1 MKEILKSISK
11 RKLFNCLLF
20 LQLLFSI
27 LYFLL
32 SVISIQ
38 SVVTDKDTVY
48 KELDS
53 NPSRT
58 IQIEVQNEDSKN
70 FSKFKADVLN
80 SNVVETFTGWDNN
93 FLTPTTHVFA
103 DLSSDID
110 KVTVDKDCNKLKKII
125 IKSGRYFNNDDH
137 SNKKVNGSKKKP
149 LSMIIGSEF
158 AHNNNLKVGDI
169 YKDFI
174 DQYYK
179 VVGILEPNSKWFYN
193 EVTSGDIMMLDNAVM
208 VAYVENSDIYMMESS
223 IMHFYSIVKDNV
235 STDKAIATIN
245 NLAKKYNI
253 IQEPKV
259 ISSELVQLN
268 EENLEK
274 NSGWLIIA
282 IAIMVFVAIGTSIL
296 IMSHMYMRRNEIGIR
311 MANGYSLKKVSLL
324 ICGEFFVVSLLA
336 FLSALIYTI
345 IYCSGG
351 KRAMSST
358 YFISSYHLNGS
369 VVLISIGIF
378 LLMCLPSILAL
389 VFKLRK
395 VQPKDLIGGK

>member
-27 LYFLL
+27 LYFF
-32 SVISIQ
+32 STTISIQ

-48 KELDS
+48 KELAS

-80 SNVVETFTGWDNN
+80 SNVVENFTGWNN
-93 FLTPTTHVFA
+93 DFLTPTTHVFA

-110 KVTVDKDCNKLKKII
+110 KVTVDKDCNKLKKIN

-169 YKDFI
+169 YKDFM

-179 VVGILEPNSKWFYN
+179 VIGILEPNSKWFYG

-223 IMHFYSIVKDNV
+223 IMYFYSIVKDNV
-235 STDKAIATIN
+235 STDEAIATIN

-253 IQEPKV
+253 IQEAKV

-282 IAIMVFVAIGTSIL
+282 IAIMVFVAIGTSTL

-336 FLSALIYTI
+336 FLSVLIYTML
-345 IYCSGG
+345 YCAGG
-351 KRAMSST
+351 KMAMSST

>member
-32 SVISIQ
+32 SAISIQ

-58 IQIEVQNEDSKN
+58 IHIEVQNEDSKN

-174 DQYYK
+174 DQYYN

-259 ISSELVQLN
+259 ISSELEQLN
-268 EENLEK
+268 EENIER

-324 ICGEFFVVSLLA
+324 ICGEFFVVALLA

-345 IYCSGG
+345 FYCSGG
-351 KRAMSST
+351 KMAMSST
-358 YFISSYHLNGS
+358 YFISSYHLTGS
-369 VVLISIGIF
+369 VVIISIGIF
-378 LLMCLPSILAL
+378 LLMCIPSLLVL

>member
-32 SVISIQ
+32 SAISIQ

-48 KELDS
+48 KELAS

-80 SNVVETFTGWDNN
+80 SNVVENFTGWNN
-93 FLTPTTHVFA
+93 DFLTPTTHVFA

-110 KVTVDKDCNKLKKII
+110 KVTVDKDCNKLKKIN

-169 YKDFI
+169 YKDFM

-179 VVGILEPNSKWFYN
+179 VVGILEPNSKWFYS
-193 EVTSGDIMMLDNAVM
+193 EVTGGDIMMLDNAVM
-208 VAYVENSDIYMMESS
+208 IAYVENSDIYMMESS
-223 IMHFYSIVKDNV
+223 IMYFYSIVKDNV

-282 IAIMVFVAIGTSIL
+282 IAIMAFVAIGTSIL

-311 MANGYSLKKVSLL
+311 MAYGYSFKKILL
-324 ICGEFFVVSLLA
+324 LLWGEFFVVALLA

-351 KRAMSST
+351 KMAMSST

-378 LLMCLPSILAL
+378 LLMCIPSLLVL

>member
-32 SVISIQ
+32 SAISIQ

-58 IQIEVQNEDSKN
+58 IHIEVQNEDSKN

-80 SNVVETFTGWDNN
+80 SNVVENFTGWNN
-93 FLTPTTHVFA
+93 NILLPTTYVFA
-103 DLSSDID
+103 DLNNDID
-110 KVTVDKDCNKLKKII
+110 KVTVDKDCDKLKKIKL
-125 IKSGRYFNNDDH
+125 KSGRYFNNDDH
-137 SNKKVNGSKKKP
+137 SNKKSKGTKKKP

-158 AHNNNLKVGDI
+158 AHNNNLKVGDT
-169 YKDFI
+169 YKDGE
-174 DQYYK
+174 DLYYK
-179 VVGILEPNSKWFYN
+179 VVGILEPNSKWFN
-193 EVTSGDIMMLDNAVM
+193 QAVTDGYIMVMDNAVM
-208 VAYVENSDIYMMESS
+208 VAYVENSDVLMMHSS

-259 ISSELVQLN
+259 ISSELEQLN

-282 IAIMVFVAIGTSIL
+282 IAIGTSIL

-311 MANGYSLKKVSLL
+311 MANGYSLKKVLLL

-336 FLSALIYTI
+336 FLSALIYTML
-345 IYCSGG
+345 YCAGG
-351 KRAMSST
+351 KMVMSST

>member
-32 SVISIQ
+32 SAISIQ

-58 IQIEVQNEDSKN
+58 IHIEVQNEDSKN

-311 MANGYSLKKVSLL
+311 MANGYTLKKVLLL

-336 FLSALIYTI
+336 FLSALIYTML
-345 IYCSGG
+345 YCAGG
-351 KRAMSST
+351 KMAMSST

>member
-32 SVISIQ
+32 SAISIQ

-110 KVTVDKDCNKLKKII
+110 KVTVDKDCYKLKKII

-311 MANGYSLKKVSLL
+311 MANGYSLKKVLLL

-336 FLSALIYTI
+336 FLSALIYTML
-345 IYCSGG
+345 YCAGG
-351 KRAMSST
+351 KMAMSST

>member
-38 SVVTDKDTVY
+38 SVITDKDTVY

-336 FLSALIYTI
+336 FLSALIYTML
-345 IYCSGG
+345 YCAGG
-351 KRAMSST
+351 KMAMSST

>member
-32 SVISIQ
+32 SAISIQ

-311 MANGYSLKKVSLL
+311 MANGYSLKKVLLL

-345 IYCSGG
+345 FYCSGG
-351 KRAMSST
+351 KMAMSST

>member
-32 SVISIQ
+32 SAISIQ

-48 KELDS
+48 KELAS

-80 SNVVETFTGWDNN
+80 SNVVENFTGWNN
-93 FLTPTTHVFA
+93 DFLTPTTHVFA

-110 KVTVDKDCNKLKKII
+110 KVTVDKDCDKLKKIN

-169 YKDFI
+169 YKDFM

-179 VVGILEPNSKWFYN
+179 VVGILEPNSKWFYS

-208 VAYVENSDIYMMESS
+208 IAYVENSDIYMMESS
-223 IMHFYSIVKDNV
+223 IMYFYSIVKDNV
-235 STDKAIATIN
+235 STDEAIATIN

-259 ISSELVQLN
+259 ISSELEQLN
-268 EENLEK
+268 EENIER

-351 KRAMSST
+351 KMAMSST

-395 VQPKDLIGGK
+395 VQPKDLMGGK

>member
-32 SVISIQ
+32 SAISIQ

-58 IQIEVQNEDSKN
+58 IHIEVQNEDSKN

-110 KVTVDKDCNKLKKII
+110 KVTVDKDCYKLKKII

-311 MANGYSLKKVSLL
+311 MANGYSLKKVLLL

-336 FLSALIYTI
+336 FLSALIYTML
-345 IYCSGG
+345 YCAGG
-351 KRAMSST
+351 KMAMSST

>member
-32 SVISIQ
+32 SAISIQ

-48 KELDS
+48 KELAS

-80 SNVVETFTGWDNN
+80 SNVVENFTGWNN
-93 FLTPTTHVFA
+93 DFLTPTTHVFA

-110 KVTVDKDCNKLKKII
+110 KVTVDKDCDKLKKII

-208 VAYVENSDIYMMESS
+208 IAYVENSDIYMMESS
-223 IMHFYSIVKDNV
+223 IMYFYSIVKDNV
-235 STDKAIATIN
+235 STDEAIATIN

-259 ISSELVQLN
+259 ISSELEQLN
-268 EENLEK
+268 EENIER

-351 KRAMSST
+351 KMAMSST

-378 LLMCLPSILAL
+378 LLMCLPSILTL

>member
-32 SVISIQ
+32 SAISIQ

-169 YKDFI
+169 YKDFM

-179 VVGILEPNSKWFYN
+179 VVGILEPNSKWFYS

-223 IMHFYSIVKDNV
+223 IMYFYSIVKDNV
-235 STDKAIATIN
+235 STDEAIATIN

-259 ISSELVQLN
+259 ISSKLVQLN

-311 MANGYSLKKVSLL
+311 VANGYSFKKILL
-324 ICGEFFVVSLLA
+324 LLWGEFFLVALLA

-351 KRAMSST
+351 KMAMSST

-378 LLMCLPSILAL
+378 LLMCIPSLLVL

>member
-32 SVISIQ
+32 SAISIQ

-58 IQIEVQNEDSKN
+58 IHIEVQNEDSKN

-93 FLTPTTHVFA
+93 FLTTTTHVFA

-259 ISSELVQLN
+259 ISSELEQLN
-268 EENLEK
+268 EENIER

-324 ICGEFFVVSLLA
+324 ICGEFFVVALLA

-345 IYCSGG
+345 FYCSGG
-351 KRAMSST
+351 KMAMSST
-358 YFISSYHLNGS
+358 YFISSYHLTGS
-369 VVLISIGIF
+369 VVIISIGIF
-378 LLMCLPSILAL
+378 LLMCIPSLLVL

>member
-32 SVISIQ
+32 SAISIQ

-58 IQIEVQNEDSKN
+58 IHIEVQNEDSKN

-311 MANGYSLKKVSLL
+311 MANGYSLKKVLLL

-336 FLSALIYTI
+336 FLSALIYTML
-345 IYCSGG
+345 YCAGG
-351 KRAMSST
+351 KMAMSST

>member
-80 SNVVETFTGWDNN
+80 SNVVETFTVWDNN

>member
-32 SVISIQ
+32 SAISIQ

-58 IQIEVQNEDSKN
+58 IHIEVQNEDSKN

-259 ISSELVQLN
+259 ISSELEQLN
-268 EENLEK
+268 EENIER

-324 ICGEFFVVSLLA
+324 ICGEFFVVALLA

-345 IYCSGG
+345 FYCSGG
-351 KRAMSST
+351 KMAMSST
-358 YFISSYHLNGS
+358 YFISSYH
-369 VVLISIGIF
+369 
-378 LLMCLPSILAL
+378 
-389 VFKLRK
+389 
-395 VQPKDLIGGK
+395 

>member
-1 MKEILKSISK
+1 M
-11 RKLFNCLLF
+11 
-20 LQLLFSI
+20 
-27 LYFLL
+27 YFLL
-32 SVISIQ
+32 SAISIQ

-58 IQIEVQNEDSKN
+58 IHIEVQNEDSKN

-259 ISSELVQLN
+259 ISSELEQLN
-268 EENLEK
+268 EENIER

-324 ICGEFFVVSLLA
+324 ICGEFFVVALLA

-345 IYCSGG
+345 FYCSGG
-351 KRAMSST
+351 KMAMSST
-358 YFISSYHLNGS
+358 YFISSYHLTGS
-369 VVLISIGIF
+369 VVIISIGIF
-378 LLMCLPSILAL
+378 LLMCIPSLLVL

>member
-32 SVISIQ
+32 SAISIQ

-336 FLSALIYTI
+336 FLSALIYTML
-345 IYCSGG
+345 YCAGG
-351 KRAMSST
+351 KMAMSST
-358 YFISSYHLNGS
+358 YFISSYHLNGN

>member
-32 SVISIQ
+32 SAISIQ

-110 KVTVDKDCNKLKKII
+110 KVTVDKDCDKLKKIN

-169 YKDFI
+169 YKDFM

-179 VVGILEPNSKWFYN
+179 VVGILEPNSKWFYS

-223 IMHFYSIVKDNV
+223 IMYFYSIVKDNV
-235 STDKAIATIN
+235 STDEAIATIN

-259 ISSELVQLN
+259 ISSELEQLN
-268 EENLEK
+268 KENLEK

-282 IAIMVFVAIGTSIL
+282 IAIIVFVVIGTSIL

-311 MANGYSLKKVSLL
+311 MANGYSFKKISLL
-324 ICGEFFVVSLLA
+324 LWGEFFVVALLA

-345 IYCSGG
+345 FYCSGG
-351 KRAMSST
+351 KMVMSST
-358 YFISSYHLNGS
+358 YFISSYHLTGS

-378 LLMCLPSILAL
+378 LLMCIPSLLVL

>member
-32 SVISIQ
+32 SAISIQ

-58 IQIEVQNEDSKN
+58 IHIEVQNEDSKN

-259 ISSELVQLN
+259 ISSELEQLN
-268 EENLEK
+268 EENIER

-324 ICGEFFVVSLLA
+324 ICGEFFVVALLA

-345 IYCSGG
+345 FYCSGG
-351 KRAMSST
+351 KMAMSST
-358 YFISSYHLNGS
+358 YFISSYHLTGS
-369 VVLISIGIF
+369 VVIISIGIF
-378 LLMCLPSILAL
+378 LLICIPSLLVL

>member
-32 SVISIQ
+32 SAISIQ

-48 KELDS
+48 KELAS

-80 SNVVETFTGWDNN
+80 SNVVENFTGWNN
-93 FLTPTTHVFA
+93 DFLTPTTHVFA

-110 KVTVDKDCNKLKKII
+110 KVTVDKDCNKLKKIN

-169 YKDFI
+169 YKDFM

-179 VVGILEPNSKWFYN
+179 VVGILEPNSKWFYS

-223 IMHFYSIVKDNV
+223 IMYFYSIVKDNV
-235 STDKAIATIN
+235 SIDKAIATIN

-259 ISSELVQLN
+259 ISSELEQLN
-268 EENLEK
+268 EENIER

-311 MANGYSLKKVSLL
+311 MANCYSLKKVSLL
-324 ICGEFFVVSLLA
+324 ICGEFFVVALLA

-351 KRAMSST
+351 KRTMSST

>member
-32 SVISIQ
+32 SAISIQ

-169 YKDFI
+169 YKDFM

-179 VVGILEPNSKWFYN
+179 VVGILEPNSKWFYS

-223 IMHFYSIVKDNV
+223 IMYFYSIVKDNV
-235 STDKAIATIN
+235 STDEAIATIN

-268 EENLEK
+268 EENIER

-311 MANGYSLKKVSLL
+311 MANGYSFKKILL
-324 ICGEFFVVSLLA
+324 LLWGEFFVVALLA
-336 FLSALIYTI
+336 FFSALIYTI
-345 IYCSGG
+345 IYCSDG
-351 KRAMSST
+351 KMAMSST
-358 YFISSYHLNGS
+358 YFISSYHLTGS

-378 LLMCLPSILAL
+378 LLMCIPSLLVL

>member
-32 SVISIQ
+32 SAISIQ

-48 KELDS
+48 KELAS

-80 SNVVETFTGWDNN
+80 SNVVENFTGWNN
-93 FLTPTTHVFA
+93 DFLTPTTHVFA

-110 KVTVDKDCNKLKKII
+110 KVTVDKDCNKLKKIN

-169 YKDFI
+169 YKDFM

-179 VVGILEPNSKWFYN
+179 VVGILEPNSKWFYS

-208 VAYVENSDIYMMESS
+208 IAYVENSDIYMMESS
-223 IMHFYSIVKDNV
+223 IMYFYSIVKDNV

-268 EENLEK
+268 EENIER

-282 IAIMVFVAIGTSIL
+282 IAIMAFVAIGTSIL

-311 MANGYSLKKVSLL
+311 MAYGYSFKKILL
-324 ICGEFFVVSLLA
+324 LLWGEFFVVALLA

-351 KRAMSST
+351 KMAMSST

-378 LLMCLPSILAL
+378 LLMCIPSLLVL

>member
-11 RKLFNCLLF
+11 RKLINCLLF

-32 SVISIQ
+32 SAISIQ

-110 KVTVDKDCNKLKKII
+110 KVTVDKDCYKLKKII

-311 MANGYSLKKVSLL
+311 MANGYSLKKVLLL

-336 FLSALIYTI
+336 FLSALIYTML
-345 IYCSGG
+345 YCAGG
-351 KRAMSST
+351 KMAMSST

>member
-32 SVISIQ
+32 SAISIQ

-48 KELDS
+48 KELAS

-80 SNVVETFTGWDNN
+80 SNVVENFTGWDNN

-158 AHNNNLKVGDI
+158 AHSNNLKVGNI
-169 YKDFI
+169 YKDFM

-311 MANGYSLKKVSLL
+311 MANGYSFKK
-324 ICGEFFVVSLLA
+324 IF
-336 FLSALIYTI
+336 
-345 IYCSGG
+345 YCSGG
-351 KRAMSST
+351 KMVMSST
-358 YFISSYHLNGS
+358 YFISSYHLTGS

-378 LLMCLPSILAL
+378 LLMCIPSLLVL

>member
-32 SVISIQ
+32 SAISIQ

-48 KELDS
+48 KELAS

-80 SNVVETFTGWDNN
+80 SNVVENFTGWNN
-93 FLTPTTHVFA
+93 DFLTPTTHVFA

-110 KVTVDKDCNKLKKII
+110 KVTVDKDCDKLKKIN

-169 YKDFI
+169 YKDFM

-179 VVGILEPNSKWFYN
+179 VVGILEPNSKWFYS

-208 VAYVENSDIYMMESS
+208 VAYVENSDVLMMESS
-223 IMHFYSIVKDNV
+223 IMYFYSIVKDDV

-268 EENLEK
+268 EENIER

-351 KRAMSST
+351 KMAMSST
-358 YFISSYHLNGS
+358 YFISSYHLTGS

-378 LLMCLPSILAL
+378 LLMCIPSLLVL

>member
-32 SVISIQ
+32 SAISIQ

-48 KELDS
+48 NELAS

-80 SNVVETFTGWDNN
+80 SNVVENFTGWNN
-93 FLTPTTHVFA
+93 DFLTPTTHVFA

-110 KVTVDKDCNKLKKII
+110 KVTVDKDCDKLKKIN

-169 YKDFI
+169 YKDFM

-179 VVGILEPNSKWFYN
+179 VVGILEPNSKWFYS

-223 IMHFYSIVKDNV
+223 IMYFYSIVKDNV
-235 STDKAIATIN
+235 STDEAIATIN

-282 IAIMVFVAIGTSIL
+282 IAIIVFVAIGTSIL

-311 MANGYSLKKVSLL
+311 MAYGYSLKKVSLL

-336 FLSALIYTI
+336 FLSALIYTML
-345 IYCSGG
+345 YCAGG
-351 KRAMSST
+351 KMAMSST

-378 LLMCLPSILAL
+378 LLMCIPSLLVL

>member
-378 LLMCLPSILAL
+378 LLMCFPSILAL

>member
-32 SVISIQ
+32 SAISIQ

-48 KELDS
+48 KELAS

-80 SNVVETFTGWDNN
+80 SNVVENFTGWNN
-93 FLTPTTHVFA
+93 DFLTPTTHVFA

-110 KVTVDKDCNKLKKII
+110 KVTVDKDCDKLKKIN

-208 VAYVENSDIYMMESS
+208 VAYVENSDVLMMHSS
-223 IMHFYSIVKDNV
+223 IMYFYSVVKNNV

-259 ISSELVQLN
+259 ISSELEQLN
-268 EENLEK
+268 EENIER

-324 ICGEFFVVSLLA
+324 ICGEFFCCCTFSFSFSTNLYYNLL
-336 FLSALIYTI
+336 F
-345 IYCSGG
+345 
-351 KRAMSST
+351 RW
-358 YFISSYHLNGS
+358 
-369 VVLISIGIF
+369 
-378 LLMCLPSILAL
+378 
-389 VFKLRK
+389 
-395 VQPKDLIGGK
+395 

>member
-32 SVISIQ
+32 SAISIQ

-48 KELDS
+48 KELAS

-80 SNVVETFTGWDNN
+80 SNVVKNFTGWNN
-93 FLTPTTHVFA
+93 DFLTPTTHVFA

-110 KVTVDKDCNKLKKII
+110 KVTVDKDCDKLKKII

-208 VAYVENSDIYMMESS
+208 VAYVENSDVLMMESS
-223 IMHFYSIVKDNV
+223 IMHFYSVVKNNV

-259 ISSELVQLN
+259 ISSELEQLN
-268 EENLEK
+268 EENIER

-336 FLSALIYTI
+336 FFSALIYTI
-345 IYCSGG
+345 IYCAGG
-351 KRAMSST
+351 KMAMSST

>member
-32 SVISIQ
+32 SAISIQ

-169 YKDFI
+169 YKDFM

-179 VVGILEPNSKWFYN
+179 VVGILEPNSKWFYS

-223 IMHFYSIVKDNV
+223 IMYFYSIVKDNV
-235 STDKAIATIN
+235 STDEAIATIN

-311 MANGYSLKKVSLL
+311 MANGYSFKKILL
-324 ICGEFFVVSLLA
+324 LLWGEFFVVSLLA
-336 FLSALIYTI
+336 FLSALIYTML
-345 IYCSGG
+345 YCAGG
-351 KRAMSST
+351 KMAMSST

-378 LLMCLPSILAL
+378 LLMCIPSLLVL

>member
-32 SVISIQ
+32 SAISIQ

-48 KELDS
+48 KELAS

-80 SNVVETFTGWDNN
+80 SNVVENFTGWNN
-93 FLTPTTHVFA
+93 DFLTPTTHVFA

-110 KVTVDKDCNKLKKII
+110 KVTVDKDCNKLKKIN

-149 LSMIIGSEF
+149 LSMIIGGEF

-169 YKDFI
+169 YKDFM

-179 VVGILEPNSKWFYN
+179 VVGILEPNSKWFYS

-208 VAYVENSDIYMMESS
+208 IAYVENSDIYMMESS
-223 IMHFYSIVKDNV
+223 IMYFYSIVKDNV

-282 IAIMVFVAIGTSIL
+282 IAIMAFVAIGTSIL

-311 MANGYSLKKVSLL
+311 MAYGYSFKKILL
-324 ICGEFFVVSLLA
+324 LLWGEFFVVALLA

-351 KRAMSST
+351 KMAMSST

-378 LLMCLPSILAL
+378 LLMCIPSLLVL

>member
-1 MKEILKSISK
+1 M
-11 RKLFNCLLF
+11 
-20 LQLLFSI
+20 
-27 LYFLL
+27 
-32 SVISIQ
+32 
-38 SVVTDKDTVY
+38 
-48 KELDS
+48 
-53 NPSRT
+53 
-58 IQIEVQNEDSKN
+58 
-70 FSKFKADVLN
+70 
-80 SNVVETFTGWDNN
+80 
-93 FLTPTTHVFA
+93 
-103 DLSSDID
+103 
-110 KVTVDKDCNKLKKII
+110 DKDCNKLKKII

-336 FLSALIYTI
+336 FLSALIYTML
-345 IYCSGG
+345 YCAGG
-351 KRAMSST
+351 KMAMSST

>member
-32 SVISIQ
+32 SAISIQ

-336 FLSALIYTI
+336 FLSALIYTML
-345 IYCSGG
+345 YCAGG
-351 KRAMSST
+351 KMAMSST

>member
-259 ISSELVQLN
+259 ISLELVQLN